1 VSKLERSTQVAQ
13 IVSAFVV
20 SVSVAIGLLAYL
32 NDINTQRLE
41 FTFQKASEY
50 ESSQLVVA
58 RNELFLAIQNAQ
70 LSVAPA
76 RLAAL
81 DLNTY
86 LEKSYSETA
95 EVGRRE
101 TVEAALQVAGFFN
114 SASNCVRADLCDLGL
129 MKEFLGAEA
138 RQFQCVFSGI
148 VELAGREANV
158 QGLMAGVEIIA
169 SGECVQ

>member
-1 VSKLERSTQVAQ
+1 MSNLARSGHVAE

-20 SVSVAIGLLAYL
+20 AVSVAIGLLAYL
-32 NDINTQRLE
+32 NDINTKRLE

-50 ESSQLVVA
+50 DSPQLASA
-58 RNELFLAIQNAQ
+58 RHKLFLAIQNAQ

-76 RLAAL
+76 RLSAP

-86 LEKSYSETA
+86 LEKSYPEAA
-95 EVGRRE
+95 EVRRRE

-114 SASNCVRADLCDLGL
+114 SASSCVRADLCDLDL
-129 MKEFLGAEA
+129 MKDILGAEA
-138 RQFQCVFSGI
+138 QQFQCVFSGI

-158 QGLMAGVEIIA
+158 QGLMAGVEILA